1 MNKLTVEQSIE
12 MLGNNQAFLVFLGHI
27 HSLREQEIKS
37 LRNASKDDIMR
48 VAGRV
53 DAFDEVLD
61 QGKYEG
67 VMARFEAL
75 SR

>member
-1 MNKLTVEQSIE
+1 MTLEKAIE
-12 MLGNNQAFLVFLGHI
+12 VLGNNQAFLVFLGHI

-61 QGKYEG
+61 QGKHED
-67 VMARFEAL
+67 VLARFEAL